1 MKKYFFIG
9 IVSIFFFSCAGSSK
23 YSLTPEAQHIYNKL
37 PEYKGTEKVILLE
50 NTPYQTP
57 AFIFDSGKPGVVIL
71 ITGGTHGDEPA
82 DIEQCRLVGG

>member
-1 MKKYFFIG
+1 VKKYFFIG
-9 IVSIFFFSCAGSSK
+9 IVLIFFFSCAGSSK
-23 YSLTPEAQHIYNKL
+23 YSLTPEAQPIYNKL

-57 AFIFDSGKPGVVIL
+57 AFIFDSGKPGAVIL

-82 DIEQCRLVGG
+82 ATEQCRLVGG